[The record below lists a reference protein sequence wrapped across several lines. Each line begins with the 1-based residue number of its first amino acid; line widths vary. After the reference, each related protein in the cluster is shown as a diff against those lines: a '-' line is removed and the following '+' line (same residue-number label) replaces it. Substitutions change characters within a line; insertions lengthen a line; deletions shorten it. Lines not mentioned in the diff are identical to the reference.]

1 MPAMNIQSER
11 RGKVMVVLAS
21 GRIDFA
27 GAEAFRTAITPHLDE
42 CVNLGGALLLDLG
55 GVDYISSAG
64 LRALM
69 MGSKQ
74 SKATKGRIGVTKLQ
88 PVVKEIFAISRF
100 SHVVPVFDT
109 PADALA
115 AWR

>member
-1 MPAMNIQSER
+1 MQIGER
-11 RGKVMVVLAS
+11 RDGDVIVLQPT
-21 GRIDFA
+21 GRIDNDTSP
-27 GAEAFRTAITPHLDE
+27 AFQAKLLAAIGTAPAAVL
-42 CVNLGGALLLDLG
+42 VDLA